1 MNECRF
7 IAASGMLGIGIP
19 EDSLR
24 EALELKPHFVAAD
37 AGTTDAGPFALGKG
51 VSAFPRE
58 AILRD
63 MTILLRN
70 TRPAK
75 IPLLIGSVGTGGA
88 DVHVDWFMDIV
99 REVAIAERLQLKVAE
114 IRSEQ
119 SKDFLQQKL
128 SEGRIRAL
136 DPAPQFD
143 ENTIERSV
151 RIVGMMGVEPLQAA
165 LEADVDLIVAG
176 RCSDPAL
183 FAAMPIMMGLPHGLA
198 WHAGKVVECGAS
210 VCEKP
215 SHGMIVGYVRPDEV
229 VIQPI
234 GPGLRCTPQTVAAHS
249 LYENADPFHFTEAS
263 GELDITETTYEQMDD
278 NTSVRMRGSRFRPAD
293 QFTIKLEGAELVGYQ
308 SVLIGGI
315 RDPFILC
322 EFDAWLGRVQQ
333 RVRDSV
339 EKVFGRSLEALNA
352 RIDYHAYGRDGVMGN
367 LEVDRAR
374 VPHEVGL
381 VVEATAPDQQTATA
395 LVQLTRQPLLHQP
408 ATKWKGSITGF
419 ACLHN
424 PAHIE
429 RGPVYTF
436 NMNHVVLPDSPVS
449 MFRTT
454 ITHIQGAAHATV

>member
-1 MNECRF
+1 MKECRF
-7 IAASGMLGIGIP
+7 IAASGMLGIGVP

-24 EALELKPHFVAAD
+24 KALELKPHFVAAD

-51 VSAFPRE
+51 VCAFPRE

-70 TRPAK
+70 TLPLR

-99 REVAIAERLQLKVAE
+99 REVAANEGLQLKVAE

-119 SKDFLQQKL
+119 SKDFLLEKL
-128 SEGRIRAL
+128 RQGRIRAL
-136 DPAPQFD
+136 DPAPHLD
-143 ENTIERSV
+143 AATIERSV
-151 RIVGMMGVEPLQAA
+151 RVVGMMGTEPLQAA
-165 LEADVDLIVAG
+165 LGAGVDLVVAG

-183 FAAMPIMMGLPHGLA
+183 YAAMPILMGLPHGLA

-215 SHGMIVGYVRPDEV
+215 AHGMVVGYVRPDEV

-234 GPGLRCTPQTVAAHS
+234 GPGLRCTTQSVAAHS

-263 GELDITETTYEQMDD
+263 GTLDISESTYEQVDD
-278 NTSVRMRGSRFRPAD
+278 TSVRIRGSKFRPASK
-293 QFTIKLEGAELVGYQ
+293 FTIKLEGAELVGYQ

-315 RDPFILC
+315 RDPFILA
-322 EFDAWLGRVQQ
+322 EFDLWLGKVAH
-333 RVRDSV
+333 RVRESV
-339 EKVFGRSLEALNA
+339 EKVFGRSLEALGA
-352 RIDYHAYGRDGVMGN
+352 RIDYHAYGRDGVMGR
-367 LEVDRAR
+367 LEPDRAR

-408 ATKWKGSITGF
+408 ATKWTGSITGF

-429 RGPVYTF
+429 RGAVYTF

-454 ITHIQGAAHATV
+454 ITNILGAEHAPV